1 MKCEVLIVGNKKDL
15 LKGDQSGISL
25 LLKKMYRNRPNFYF
39 VEVSLHENFGHA
51 AITIEGKYP

>member
-39 VEVSLHENFGHA
+39 VEVSLHATLGEA
-51 AITIEGKYP
+51 AIKLEGNNP